1 MKNRRSFLTAVA
13 SGSVGLSL
21 VARDPVGA
29 QVTQV
34 TPAPLMPAVA
44 PAPSA
49 TKLPSFQS
57 AALAEGFNVEL
68 GAGLTDEQR
77 TAVAFAIDANRKAA
91 LALNPRKKRLRNSDE
106 PVIRFAVPVGEP

>member
-1 MKNRRSFLTAVA
+1 
-13 SGSVGLSL
+13 
-21 VARDPVGA
+21 
-29 QVTQV
+29 
-34 TPAPLMPAVA
+34 MPAVA
-44 PAPSA
+44 PVPAPSPSM

-68 GAGLTDEQR
+68 GAGLTEEQR

-91 LALNPRKKRLRNSDE
+91 LALNPRKTRLRNSDE